1 MFLLFIVIIVIS
13 LHKFLYMIKY
23 LERRDVMFRKNK
35 DSELDIRSIN
45 QFFHVSNNLLRFV
58 FALVIILVVLIGTYL
73 IKEWNILEIIGTILS
88 VISPVFIGFII
99 AWLLD
104 PLATKLANKMPRVVA
119 CILTYLII
127 FGGII
132 LLLVLTVPTLSSSVS
147 DIVSVVPDIVDNVQN
162 FASDTLENLGNS
174 KQVEEYKNTLLNK
187 IEDVGSN
194 LANNLPDSI
203 WNFGKGLISTSTNII
218 LGLMIGFYLLFDFR
232 KFQGHLLSIIPKNW
246 HKGTKDLMSRI
257 NGKLRSYV
265 QGVLLVMVLVFITQS
280 IGFSLAGLKAPFLFA
295 LFCAITDVIPY
306 IGPWIGGAPAVIVGF
321 TVDPMVG
328 VFCLVSVVVCQ
339 LLENNFYQPL
349 IMGKT
354 MKLHPV
360 TIMLGLLLFNYF
372 FGMIGMIVATPLI
385 ATIKIII
392 EFIIENTTLGKK
404 FDNYQKNNKKTVR
417 EEKPK
422 DDFVIES

>member
-1 MFLLFIVIIVIS
+1 
-13 LHKFLYMIKY
+13 
-23 LERRDVMFRKNK
+23 MFRKNNK
-35 DSELDIRSIN
+35 FDELDYKAIN
-45 QFFHVSNNLLRFV
+45 KFFYTSNNLLNL
-58 FALVIILVVLIGTYL
+58 AIILVIVLAILLATYL
-73 IKEWNILEIIGTILS
+73 IKEWNILGIIGTILS

-104 PLATKLANKMPRVVA
+104 PIATRFAKKMPRVLA

-132 LLLVLTVPTLSSSVS
+132 LILAFTVPTFSSGIS

-162 FASDTLENLGNS
+162 FAGDFLENLGNS
-174 KQVEEYKNTLLNK
+174 KQIESYKDTLLTRIEEVGSSLVNTLPNT
-187 IEDVGSN
+187 
-194 LANNLPDSI
+194 I
-203 WNFGKGLISTSTNII
+203 WNFGRGVVSGATNIV

-232 KFQGHLLSIIPKNW
+232 KFQGHLLSIIPKDW
-246 HKGTKDLMSRI
+246 HKGAKDLMNRI

-265 QGVLLVMVLVFITQS
+265 GGVLLIMLLVFITQS
-280 IGFSLAGLKAPFLFA
+280 IGFSLARLSAPFLFA

-321 TVDPMVG
+321 TIDPMVG
-328 VFCLVSVVVCQ
+328 VFCLVSVLVCQ

-360 TIMLGLLLFNYF
+360 TIMLGLLIFNYF

-385 ATIKIII
+385 ATIKIIF
-392 EFIIENTTLGKK
+392 EFIMENTTLGEK
-404 FDNYQKNNKKTVR
+404 FSNYQENNKKTMKEKST
-417 EEKPK
+417 EESLIK
-422 DDFVIES
+422 ES

>member
-1 MFLLFIVIIVIS
+1 
-13 LHKFLYMIKY
+13 
-23 LERRDVMFRKNK
+23 
-35 DSELDIRSIN
+35 
-45 QFFHVSNNLLRFV
+45 
-58 FALVIILVVLIGTYL
+58 
-73 IKEWNILEIIGTILS
+73 
-88 VISPVFIGFII
+88 
-99 AWLLD
+99 
-104 PLATKLANKMPRVVA
+104 
-119 CILTYLII
+119 
-127 FGGII
+127 
-132 LLLVLTVPTLSSSVS
+132 
-147 DIVSVVPDIVDNVQN
+147 
-162 FASDTLENLGNS
+162 
-174 KQVEEYKNTLLNK
+174 
-187 IEDVGSN
+187 
-194 LANNLPDSI
+194 
-203 WNFGKGLISTSTNII
+203 
-218 LGLMIGFYLLFDFR
+218 
-232 KFQGHLLSIIPKNW
+232 
-246 HKGTKDLMSRI
+246 MSRI

>member
-1 MFLLFIVIIVIS
+1 
-13 LHKFLYMIKY
+13 
-23 LERRDVMFRKNK
+23 MFRKNNK
-35 DSELDIRSIN
+35 FDELDYKAIN
-45 QFFHVSNNLLRFV
+45 KFFYTSNNLLNL
-58 FALVIILVVLIGTYL
+58 AIILVIVLAILLATYL
-73 IKEWNILEIIGTILS
+73 IKEWNILGIIGTILS

-104 PLATKLANKMPRVVA
+104 PIATRFAKKMPRVLA

-132 LLLVLTVPTLSSSVS
+132 LILAFTVPTFSSGIS

-162 FASDTLENLGNS
+162 FAGDFLENLGNS
-174 KQVEEYKNTLLNK
+174 KQIESYKDTLLTRIEEVGSSLVNTLPNT
-187 IEDVGSN
+187 
-194 LANNLPDSI
+194 I
-203 WNFGKGLISTSTNII
+203 WNFGRGVVSGATNIV

-232 KFQGHLLSIIPKNW
+232 KFRGHLLSIIPKDW
-246 HKGTKDLMSRI
+246 HKGAKDLMNRI

-265 QGVLLVMVLVFITQS
+265 GGVLLIMLLVFITQS
-280 IGFSLAGLKAPFLFA
+280 IGFSLAGLSAPFLFA

-321 TVDPMVG
+321 TIDPMVG
-328 VFCLVSVVVCQ
+328 VFCLVSVLVCQ

-360 TIMLGLLLFNYF
+360 TIMLGLLIFNYF

-385 ATIKIII
+385 ATIKIIF
-392 EFIIENTTLGKK
+392 EFIMENTTLGEK
-404 FDNYQKNNKKTVR
+404 FSNYQENNKKTMKEKST
-417 EEKPK
+417 EESL
-422 DDFVIES
+422 IEES